1 MTDIERK
8 IREEFPLIKNTT
20 LAYLDNS
27 ATVQKPQCV
36 MDAVTGFYE
45 KDNANPMRG
54 LYELSLRATDVYESA
69 REAVARFISHSGS
82 SGEIKEATEKNPI
95 TGEKV
100 SPEEIIFTRNASESL
115 NLVAYSYG
123 MNFIKEGD
131 EIIVSVAEHHSNFLP
146 WQQVAKVTGAR
157 VVWFDCEADGSF
169 SIDTL
174 KALITDR
181 TKLLAITQVSNVL
194 GRVND
199 VKTMAELIHE
209 KGGVIVVDGSQS
221 VPHMDVNVKE
231 LDADFFAFSGHKMY
245 APMGIGVLYGK
256 KALLEKMPP
265 FLYGGEM
272 IESVTKEKTVFAEV
286 PHKFEAGTVNAGGA
300 AGLEAAI
307 RFIEGYGFD
316 FIKERE
322 DMLTARAFEKMKN
335 MPHIN
340 IIGGEKEEDHHG
352 IIAFQVEGVHPHD
365 VSQIFADSD
374 IAVRA
379 GHHCAQPL
387 HKHLGIMSS
396 TRMSIAFYNTEEE
409 IDRFIKVLSS
419 IRSRMGY
426 K

>member
-1 MTDIERK
+1 MITDTEKR
-8 IREEFPLIKNTT
+8 IREEFPLINSTS

-27 ATVQKPQCV
+27 ATVQKPKCV
-36 MDAVTGFYE
+36 LDAVSRYYE
-45 KDNANPMRG
+45 NDNANPMRG
-54 LYELSLRATDVYESA
+54 LYDLSLRATEDYEKARSA
-69 REAVARFISHSGS
+69 AARFID
-82 SGEIKEATEKNPI
+82 ATH
-95 TGEKV
+95 
-100 SPEEIIFTRNASESL
+100 EEIVFTRNASESL

-146 WQQVAKVTGAR
+146 WQQVAKVTGAK
-157 VVWFDCEADGSF
+157 VIWYDCEEDGRF
-169 SIDTL
+169 DLDTL
-174 KALITDR
+174 LGLLSDKTR
-181 TKLLAITQVSNVL
+181 LLAITQVSNVL

-199 VKTMAELIHE
+199 VKTMAKMVHE

-221 VPHMDVNVKE
+221 VPHMAVNVKD

-256 KALLEKMPP
+256 KALLDKMPP

-272 IESVTKEKTVFAEV
+272 IESVTKERTTFAEV

-300 AGLEAAI
+300 EGLLAAI
-307 RFIEGYGFD
+307 EFIEKYGFD
-316 FIKERE
+316 FITKRE
-322 DMLTARAFEKMKN
+322 DMLTKRAFDRMKE
-335 MPHIN
+335 MPFIK
-340 IIGGEKEEDHHG
+340 ILGGDKPSDHHG

-396 TRMSIAFYNTEEE
+396 TRMSVAFYNTEEE
-409 IDRFIKVLSS
+409 IDRFIEVLSG

-426 K
+426 

>member
-1 MTDIERK
+1 MITDTENR
-8 IREEFPLIKNTT
+8 IREEFPLINSTT

-27 ATVQKPQCV
+27 ATVQKPKCV
-36 MDAVTGFYE
+36 LDAVSRYYE

-54 LYELSLRATDVYESA
+54 LYDLSLRATENYEKARSA
-69 REAVARFISHSGS
+69 AARFIG
-82 SGEIKEATEKNPI
+82 AT
-95 TGEKV
+95 
-100 SPEEIIFTRNASESL
+100 PEEIVFTRNASESL

-146 WQQVAKVTGAR
+146 WQQVARVTGAK
-157 VVWFDCEADGSF
+157 VIWYDCEKDGRF
-169 SIDTL
+169 DLDTL
-174 KALITDR
+174 LGLLSDK

-199 VKTMAELIHE
+199 VKTMAKMVHE

-221 VPHMDVNVKE
+221 VPHMAVNVKD

-256 KALLEKMPP
+256 KALLDKMPP

-272 IESVTKEKTVFAEV
+272 IESVTKERTTFAEV

-300 AGLEAAI
+300 AGLLAAI
-307 RFIEGYGFD
+307 EFIEKYGFD
-316 FIKERE
+316 FITKRE
-322 DMLTARAFEKMKN
+322 DMLTKRAFDRMKE
-335 MPHIN
+335 MPYIK
-340 IIGGEKEEDHHG
+340 ILGGERAEDHHG

-396 TRMSIAFYNTEEE
+396 TRMSVAFYNTEEE
-409 IDRFIKVLSS
+409 IDRFIEVLSG

-426 K
+426 

>member
-1 MTDIERK
+1 MITDTEKR
-8 IREEFPLIKNTT
+8 IREEFPLINSTS

-27 ATVQKPQCV
+27 ATVQKPKCV
-36 MDAVTGFYE
+36 LDAVSRYYE
-45 KDNANPMRG
+45 NDNANPMRG
-54 LYELSLRATDVYESA
+54 LYDLSLRATEDYEKARSA
-69 REAVARFISHSGS
+69 AARFID
-82 SGEIKEATEKNPI
+82 AT
-95 TGEKV
+95 
-100 SPEEIIFTRNASESL
+100 PEEIVFTRNASESL

-146 WQQVAKVTGAR
+146 WQQVAKVTGAK
-157 VVWFDCEADGSF
+157 VIWYDCEKDGRF
-169 SIDTL
+169 DLDTL
-174 KALITDR
+174 LGLLSDK

-199 VKTMAELIHE
+199 VKTMAKMVHE

-221 VPHMDVNVKE
+221 VPHMAVNVKD

-256 KALLEKMPP
+256 KALLDKMPP

-272 IESVTKEKTVFAEV
+272 IESVTKERTTFAEV

-300 AGLEAAI
+300 AGLLAAI
-307 RFIEGYGFD
+307 EFIEKYGFD
-316 FIKERE
+316 FITKRE
-322 DMLTARAFEKMKN
+322 DMLTKRAFDRMKE
-335 MPHIN
+335 MPYIK
-340 IIGGEKEEDHHG
+340 ILGGERAEDHHG

-387 HKHLGIMSS
+387 HKHLGVMSS
-396 TRMSIAFYNTEEE
+396 TRMSVAFYNTEEE
-409 IDRFIKVLSS
+409 IDRFIEVLSG

-426 K
+426 

>member
-1 MTDIERK
+1 MITDTEKR
-8 IREEFPLIKNTT
+8 IREEFPLINSTS

-27 ATVQKPQCV
+27 ATVQKPKCV
-36 MDAVTGFYE
+36 LDAVSRYYE

-54 LYELSLRATDVYESA
+54 LYDLSLRATEDYEKARSA
-69 REAVARFISHSGS
+69 AARFIG
-82 SGEIKEATEKNPI
+82 AA
-95 TGEKV
+95 
-100 SPEEIIFTRNASESL
+100 PEEIIFTRNASESL

-146 WQQVAKVTGAR
+146 WQQVAKVTGAK
-157 VVWFDCEADGSF
+157 VIWYDCEKDGRF
-169 SIDTL
+169 DLDTL
-174 KALITDR
+174 LGLLSEK

-199 VKTMAELIHE
+199 VKTMAKMVHE

-221 VPHMDVNVKE
+221 VPHMAVNVKD

-256 KALLEKMPP
+256 KALLDKMPP

-272 IESVTKEKTVFAEV
+272 IESVTKERTTFAEV

-300 AGLEAAI
+300 AGLLAAI
-307 RFIEGYGFD
+307 EFIEKYGFD
-316 FIKERE
+316 FITKRE
-322 DMLTARAFEKMKN
+322 DMLTKWAFDRMKE
-335 MPHIN
+335 MPYIK
-340 IIGGEKEEDHHG
+340 ILGGEKAEDHHG

-387 HKHLGIMSS
+387 HKHLGVMSS
-396 TRMSIAFYNTEEE
+396 TRMSVAFYNTEEE
-409 IDRFIKVLSS
+409 IDRFIEVLSG

-426 K
+426 

>member
-1 MTDIERK
+1 MITDTEKR
-8 IREEFPLIKNTT
+8 IREEFPLINSTS

-27 ATVQKPQCV
+27 ATVQKPKCV
-36 MDAVTGFYE
+36 LDAVSRYYE
-45 KDNANPMRG
+45 NDNANPMRG
-54 LYELSLRATDVYESA
+54 LYDLSLRATEDYEKARSA
-69 REAVARFISHSGS
+69 AARFID
-82 SGEIKEATEKNPI
+82 AA
-95 TGEKV
+95 
-100 SPEEIIFTRNASESL
+100 PEEIVFTRNASESL

-146 WQQVAKVTGAR
+146 WQQVAKVTGAK
-157 VVWFDCEADGSF
+157 VIWYDCEKDGRF
-169 SIDTL
+169 DLDTL
-174 KALITDR
+174 SGLLSEKTR
-181 TKLLAITQVSNVL
+181 LLAITQVSNVL

-199 VKTMAELIHE
+199 VKTMAKMVHE

-221 VPHMDVNVKE
+221 VPHMAVNVKD

-256 KALLEKMPP
+256 KDLLGKMPP

-272 IESVTKEKTVFAEV
+272 IESVTKERTTFAEV

-300 AGLEAAI
+300 AGLLAAI
-307 RFIEGYGFD
+307 EFIEKYGFD
-316 FIKERE
+316 FITKRE
-322 DMLTARAFEKMKN
+322 DMLTKRAFDKMKE
-335 MPHIN
+335 MPFIK
-340 IIGGEKEEDHHG
+340 ILGGDKLSDHHG
-352 IIAFQVEGVHPHD
+352 IISFQVEGVHPHD

-396 TRMSIAFYNTEEE
+396 TRMSVAFYNTEEE
-409 IDRFIKVLSS
+409 IDRFIEVLSG

-426 K
+426 

>member
-1 MTDIERK
+1 MITDTEKR
-8 IREEFPLIKNTT
+8 IREEFPLINSTS

-27 ATVQKPQCV
+27 ATVQKPKCV
-36 MDAVTGFYE
+36 LDAVSRYYE
-45 KDNANPMRG
+45 NDNANPMRG
-54 LYELSLRATDVYESA
+54 LYDLSLRATEDYEKARSA
-69 REAVARFISHSGS
+69 AARFID
-82 SGEIKEATEKNPI
+82 AA
-95 TGEKV
+95 
-100 SPEEIIFTRNASESL
+100 PEEIIFTRNASESL

-146 WQQVAKVTGAR
+146 WQQVANVTGAK
-157 VVWFDCEADGSF
+157 VIWYDCEKDGRF
-169 SIDTL
+169 DLDTL
-174 KALITDR
+174 LGLLSEKTR
-181 TKLLAITQVSNVL
+181 LLAITQVSNVL

-199 VKTMAELIHE
+199 VKTMAKMVHE
-209 KGGVIVVDGSQS
+209 KGGVIVVDGSQP
-221 VPHMDVNVKE
+221 VPHMAVDVKD

-256 KALLEKMPP
+256 KELLGKMPP

-272 IESVTKEKTVFAEV
+272 IESVTKERTTFADV

-300 AGLEAAI
+300 AGLLAAI
-307 RFIEGYGFD
+307 EFIEKYGFD
-316 FIKERE
+316 FISKRE
-322 DMLTARAFEKMKN
+322 DMLTKRAFDKMKE
-335 MPHIN
+335 MPHIK
-340 IIGGEKEEDHHG
+340 IIGGENAEDHHG

-396 TRMSIAFYNTEEE
+396 TRMSVAFYNTEEE
-409 IDRFIKVLSS
+409 IDRFIEVLSG

-426 K
+426 

>member
-1 MTDIERK
+1 MITDTEKR
-8 IREEFPLIKNTT
+8 IREEFPLINSTS

-27 ATVQKPQCV
+27 ATVQKPKCV
-36 MDAVTGFYE
+36 LDAVSRYYE
-45 KDNANPMRG
+45 NDNANPMRG
-54 LYELSLRATDVYESA
+54 LYDLSLRATEDYEKARSA
-69 REAVARFISHSGS
+69 AARFID
-82 SGEIKEATEKNPI
+82 AA
-95 TGEKV
+95 
-100 SPEEIIFTRNASESL
+100 PEEIVFTRNASESL

-146 WQQVAKVTGAR
+146 WQQVAKVTGAK
-157 VVWFDCEADGSF
+157 VIWYDCEEDGRF
-169 SIDTL
+169 DLDTL
-174 KALITDR
+174 SGLLSDK

-199 VKTMAELIHE
+199 VKTMAKMVHE

-221 VPHMDVNVKE
+221 VPHMAVNVKD

-256 KALLEKMPP
+256 KELLGKMPP

-272 IESVTKEKTVFAEV
+272 IESVTKERTTFAQV

-300 AGLEAAI
+300 AGLLAAI
-307 RFIEGYGFD
+307 EFIEKYGFD
-316 FIKERE
+316 FITKRE
-322 DMLTARAFEKMKN
+322 DMLTKRAFDKMKE
-335 MPHIN
+335 MPFIK
-340 IIGGEKEEDHHG
+340 ILGGDKLSDHHG
-352 IIAFQVEGVHPHD
+352 IISFQVEGVHPHD

-396 TRMSIAFYNTEEE
+396 TRMSVAFYNTEEE
-409 IDRFIKVLSS
+409 IDRFIEVLSG

-426 K
+426 

>member
-1 MTDIERK
+1 MITDTEKR
-8 IREEFPLIKNTT
+8 IREEFPLINSTT

-27 ATVQKPQCV
+27 ATVQKPKCV
-36 MDAVTGFYE
+36 LDAVSRYYE
-45 KDNANPMRG
+45 NDNANPMRG
-54 LYELSLRATDVYESA
+54 LYDLSLRATEDYEKARSA
-69 REAVARFISHSGS
+69 AARFIG
-82 SGEIKEATEKNPI
+82 AT
-95 TGEKV
+95 
-100 SPEEIIFTRNASESL
+100 PEEIVFTRNASESL

-146 WQQVAKVTGAR
+146 WQQVAKVTGAK
-157 VVWFDCEADGSF
+157 VIWYDCEKDGRF
-169 SIDTL
+169 DLDTL
-174 KALITDR
+174 LGLLSDK

-199 VKTMAELIHE
+199 VKTMAKMVHE

-221 VPHMDVNVKE
+221 VPHMAVNIKD

-256 KALLEKMPP
+256 KALLDKMPP

-272 IESVTKEKTVFAEV
+272 IESVTKERTTFAEV

-300 AGLEAAI
+300 AGLLAAI
-307 RFIEGYGFD
+307 EFIEKYGFD
-316 FIKERE
+316 FITKRE
-322 DMLTARAFEKMKN
+322 DMLTKRAFDRMKE
-335 MPHIN
+335 MPYIK
-340 IIGGEKEEDHHG
+340 ILGGERAEDHHG

-396 TRMSIAFYNTEEE
+396 TRMSVAFYNTEEE
-409 IDRFIKVLSS
+409 IDRFIEVLSG

-426 K
+426 

>member
-1 MTDIERK
+1 MITDTEKR
-8 IREEFPLIKNTT
+8 IREEFPLVNSTT

-27 ATVQKPQCV
+27 ATVQKPKCV
-36 MDAVTGFYE
+36 LDAVSRYYE
-45 KDNANPMRG
+45 NDNANPMRG
-54 LYELSLRATDVYESA
+54 LYDLSLRATEDYEKARSA
-69 REAVARFISHSGS
+69 AARFIG
-82 SGEIKEATEKNPI
+82 AA
-95 TGEKV
+95 
-100 SPEEIIFTRNASESL
+100 PEEIIFTRNASESL

-146 WQQVAKVTGAR
+146 WQQVAKVTGAK
-157 VVWFDCEADGSF
+157 VIWYDCEKDGRF
-169 SIDTL
+169 DLDTL
-174 KALITDR
+174 LGLLSEK

-199 VKTMAELIHE
+199 VKTMAKMVHE

-221 VPHMDVNVKE
+221 VPHMAVNVKD

-256 KALLEKMPP
+256 KALLDKMPP

-272 IESVTKEKTVFAEV
+272 IESVTKERTTFAEV

-300 AGLEAAI
+300 AGLLAAI
-307 RFIEGYGFD
+307 EFIEKYGFD
-316 FIKERE
+316 FITKRE
-322 DMLTARAFEKMKN
+322 DMLTKRAFDRMRE
-335 MPHIN
+335 MPYIK
-340 IIGGEKEEDHHG
+340 ILGGEKAEDHHG

-387 HKHLGIMSS
+387 HKHLGVMSS
-396 TRMSIAFYNTEEE
+396 TRMSVAFYNTEEE
-409 IDRFIKVLSS
+409 IDRFIEVLSG

-426 K
+426 

>member
-1 MTDIERK
+1 MITDTEKR
-8 IREEFPLIKNTT
+8 IREEFPLINSTS

-27 ATVQKPQCV
+27 ATVQKPKCV
-36 MDAVTGFYE
+36 LDAVSRYYE
-45 KDNANPMRG
+45 NDNANPMRG
-54 LYELSLRATDVYESA
+54 LYDLSLRATEDYEKARSA
-69 REAVARFISHSGS
+69 AARFID
-82 SGEIKEATEKNPI
+82 AA
-95 TGEKV
+95 
-100 SPEEIIFTRNASESL
+100 PEEIVFTRNASESL

-146 WQQVAKVTGAR
+146 WQQVAKVTGAK
-157 VVWFDCEADGSF
+157 VIWYDCEKDGRF
-169 SIDTL
+169 DLDTL
-174 KALITDR
+174 SGLLSEKTR
-181 TKLLAITQVSNVL
+181 LLAITQVSNVL

-199 VKTMAELIHE
+199 VKTMAKMVHE

-221 VPHMDVNVKE
+221 VPHMAVNVKD

-256 KALLEKMPP
+256 KDLLGKMPP

-272 IESVTKEKTVFAEV
+272 IESVTKERTTFAEV

-300 AGLEAAI
+300 AGLLAAI
-307 RFIEGYGFD
+307 EFIEKYGFD
-316 FIKERE
+316 FITKRE
-322 DMLTARAFEKMKN
+322 DMLTKRAFDKMKE
-335 MPHIN
+335 MPFIK
-340 IIGGEKEEDHHG
+340 ILGGDKLSDHHG
-352 IIAFQVEGVHPHD
+352 IISFQVEGVQPHD

-396 TRMSIAFYNTEEE
+396 TRMSVAFYNTEEE
-409 IDRFIKVLSS
+409 IDRFIEVLSG

-426 K
+426 

>member
-1 MTDIERK
+1 MITDTEKR
-8 IREEFPLIKNTT
+8 IREEFPLINSTT

-27 ATVQKPQCV
+27 ATVQKPKCV
-36 MDAVTGFYE
+36 LDAVSRYYE
-45 KDNANPMRG
+45 NDNANPMRG
-54 LYELSLRATDVYESA
+54 LYDLSLRATEDYEKARSA
-69 REAVARFISHSGS
+69 AARFIG
-82 SGEIKEATEKNPI
+82 AA
-95 TGEKV
+95 
-100 SPEEIIFTRNASESL
+100 PEEIIFTRNASESL

-146 WQQVAKVTGAR
+146 WQQVAKVTGAK
-157 VVWFDCEADGSF
+157 VIWYDCEEDGRF
-169 SIDTL
+169 DLDTL
-174 KALITDR
+174 LGLLSDK

-199 VKTMAELIHE
+199 VKTMAKMVHE

-221 VPHMDVNVKE
+221 VPHMAVNIKD

-256 KALLEKMPP
+256 KALLDKMPP

-272 IESVTKEKTVFAEV
+272 IESVTKERTTFAEV

-300 AGLEAAI
+300 AGLLAAI
-307 RFIEGYGFD
+307 EFIEKYGFD
-316 FIKERE
+316 FITKRE
-322 DMLTARAFEKMKN
+322 DMLTKRAFDRMKE
-335 MPHIN
+335 MPFIK
-340 IIGGEKEEDHHG
+340 ILGGEKAEDHHG

-396 TRMSIAFYNTEEE
+396 TRMSVAFYNTEEE
-409 IDRFIKVLSS
+409 IDRFIEVLSG

-426 K
+426 

>member
-1 MTDIERK
+1 MITDTEKR
-8 IREEFPLIKNTT
+8 IREEFPLINSTS

-27 ATVQKPQCV
+27 ATVQKPKCV
-36 MDAVTGFYE
+36 LDAVSRYYE
-45 KDNANPMRG
+45 NDNANPMRG
-54 LYELSLRATDVYESA
+54 LYDLSLRATEDYEKARSA
-69 REAVARFISHSGS
+69 AARFIG
-82 SGEIKEATEKNPI
+82 ATH
-95 TGEKV
+95 
-100 SPEEIIFTRNASESL
+100 EEIVFTRNASESL

-146 WQQVAKVTGAR
+146 WQQVAKVTGAK
-157 VVWFDCEADGSF
+157 VVWYDCEKDGRF
-169 SIDTL
+169 DLDTL
-174 KALITDR
+174 LGLLSDK

-199 VKTMAELIHE
+199 VKTMAKMVHE

-221 VPHMDVNVKE
+221 VPHMAVNVKD

-256 KALLEKMPP
+256 KALLDKMPP

-272 IESVTKEKTVFAEV
+272 IESVTKERTTFAEV

-300 AGLEAAI
+300 AGLLAAI
-307 RFIEGYGFD
+307 EFIEKYGFD
-316 FIKERE
+316 FITKRE
-322 DMLTARAFEKMKN
+322 DMLTKRAFDRMKE
-335 MPHIN
+335 MPFIK
-340 IIGGEKEEDHHG
+340 ILGGEKAEDHHG

-396 TRMSIAFYNTEEE
+396 TRMSVAFYNTEEE
-409 IDRFIKVLSS
+409 IDRFIEVLSG

-426 K
+426 

>member
-1 MTDIERK
+1 MITDTEKR
-8 IREEFPLIKNTT
+8 IREEFPLINSTT

-27 ATVQKPQCV
+27 ATVQKPKCV
-36 MDAVTGFYE
+36 LDAVSRYYE
-45 KDNANPMRG
+45 NDNANPMRG
-54 LYELSLRATDVYESA
+54 LYDLSLRATEDYEKARSA
-69 REAVARFISHSGS
+69 AAGFID
-82 SGEIKEATEKNPI
+82 AT
-95 TGEKV
+95 
-100 SPEEIIFTRNASESL
+100 PEEIIFTRNASESL

-146 WQQVAKVTGAR
+146 WQQVAKVTGAK
-157 VVWFDCEADGSF
+157 VVWYDCEKDGRF
-169 SIDTL
+169 DLDTL
-174 KALITDR
+174 LGLLSDK

-194 GRVND
+194 GRVNG
-199 VKTMAELIHE
+199 VKTMAKMVHE

-221 VPHMDVNVKE
+221 VPHMAVNVKE

-256 KALLEKMPP
+256 KALLDKMPP

-272 IESVTKEKTVFAEV
+272 IESVTKERTTFAEV

-300 AGLEAAI
+300 AGLLAAI
-307 RFIEGYGFD
+307 EFIEKYGFD
-316 FIKERE
+316 FITKRE
-322 DMLTARAFEKMKN
+322 DMLTKRAFDRMKE
-335 MPHIN
+335 MPYVKIL
-340 IIGGEKEEDHHG
+340 GGERAEDHHG

-396 TRMSIAFYNTEEE
+396 TRMSVAFYNTEEE
-409 IDRFIKVLSS
+409 IDRFIEVLSG

-426 K
+426 

>member
-1 MTDIERK
+1 MITDTEKR
-8 IREEFPLIKNTT
+8 IREEFPLINSTT

-27 ATVQKPQCV
+27 ATVQKPKCV
-36 MDAVTGFYE
+36 LDAVSRYYE
-45 KDNANPMRG
+45 NDNANPMRG
-54 LYELSLRATDVYESA
+54 LYDLSLRATEDYEKARSA
-69 REAVARFISHSGS
+69 AARFID
-82 SGEIKEATEKNPI
+82 AT
-95 TGEKV
+95 
-100 SPEEIIFTRNASESL
+100 PEEIIFTRNASESL

-146 WQQVAKVTGAR
+146 WQQVAKVTGAK
-157 VVWFDCEADGSF
+157 VVWYDCEKDGRF
-169 SIDTL
+169 DLDTL
-174 KALITDR
+174 LGLLSDK

-199 VKTMAELIHE
+199 VKTMAKMVHE

-221 VPHMDVNVKE
+221 VPHMAVNIKD

-256 KALLEKMPP
+256 KALLDKMPP

-272 IESVTKEKTVFAEV
+272 IESVTKERTTFAEV

-300 AGLEAAI
+300 AGLLAAI
-307 RFIEGYGFD
+307 EFIEKYGFD
-316 FIKERE
+316 FITKRE
-322 DMLTARAFEKMKN
+322 DMLTKRAFDRMKE
-335 MPHIN
+335 MPFIK
-340 IIGGEKEEDHHG
+340 ILGGEKAEDHHG

-396 TRMSIAFYNTEEE
+396 TRMSVAFYNTEEE
-409 IDRFIKVLSS
+409 IDRFIEVLSG

-426 K
+426 

>member
-1 MTDIERK
+1 MITDTEKR
-8 IREEFPLIKNTT
+8 IREEFPLINSTS

-27 ATVQKPQCV
+27 ATVQKPKCV
-36 MDAVTGFYE
+36 LDTVSRYYE

-54 LYELSLRATDVYESA
+54 LYDLSLRATEDYEKARSA
-69 REAVARFISHSGS
+69 AARFID
-82 SGEIKEATEKNPI
+82 AA
-95 TGEKV
+95 
-100 SPEEIIFTRNASESL
+100 PEEIIFTRNASESL

-146 WQQVAKVTGAR
+146 WQQVAKVTGAK
-157 VVWFDCEADGSF
+157 VVWYDCEKDGRF
-169 SIDTL
+169 DLDTL
-174 KALITDR
+174 SGLLSDK

-199 VKTMAELIHE
+199 VKTMAKMVHE

-221 VPHMDVNVKE
+221 VPHMAASVKD

-256 KALLEKMPP
+256 KALLDKMPP

-272 IESVTKEKTVFAEV
+272 IESVTKERTTFAEV

-300 AGLEAAI
+300 AGLLAAI
-307 RFIEGYGFD
+307 EFIEKYGFD
-316 FIKERE
+316 FITKRE
-322 DMLTARAFEKMKN
+322 DMLTKRAFDKMKE
-335 MPHIN
+335 MPFIK
-340 IIGGEKEEDHHG
+340 ILGGDKSSDHHG
-352 IIAFQVEGVHPHD
+352 IISFQVEGVHPHD

-396 TRMSIAFYNTEEE
+396 TRMSVAFYNTEEE
-409 IDRFIKVLSS
+409 IDRFIEVLSG

-426 K
+426 

>member
-1 MTDIERK
+1 MITDTEKR
-8 IREEFPLIKNTT
+8 IREEFPLINSTS

-27 ATVQKPQCV
+27 ATVQKPKCV
-36 MDAVTGFYE
+36 LDTVSRYYE

-54 LYELSLRATDVYESA
+54 LYDLSLRATEDYEKARSA
-69 REAVARFISHSGS
+69 AARFIG
-82 SGEIKEATEKNPI
+82 AT
-95 TGEKV
+95 
-100 SPEEIIFTRNASESL
+100 PEEIIFTRNASESL

-146 WQQVAKVTGAR
+146 WQQVAKVTGAK
-157 VVWFDCEADGSF
+157 VVWYDCEEDGRF
-169 SIDTL
+169 DLDTL
-174 KALITDR
+174 SGLLSDK

-199 VKTMAELIHE
+199 VKTMAKMVHE

-221 VPHMDVNVKE
+221 VPHMAVNVKD

-256 KALLEKMPP
+256 KALLDKMPP

-272 IESVTKEKTVFAEV
+272 IESVTKERTTFAEV

-300 AGLEAAI
+300 AGLLAAI
-307 RFIEGYGFD
+307 EFIEKYGFD
-316 FIKERE
+316 FITKRE
-322 DMLTARAFEKMKN
+322 DMLTKRAFDRMKE
-335 MPHIN
+335 MPYIR
-340 IIGGEKEEDHHG
+340 ILGGEKAEDHHG

-396 TRMSIAFYNTEEE
+396 TRMSVAFYNTEEE
-409 IDRFIKVLSS
+409 IDRFIEVLSG

-426 K
+426 